1 MFFYLSKI
9 LWFVLQPSS
18 AVLILLLVG
27 TAMLWSRWARAGRRI
42 VLLAGILLLVIGISP
57 AGHALILPLEERFSR
72 ADLKGGAPV
81 DGIIVLGGVQNMS
94 VSGSRNVI
102 TLNEAGERL
111 VEAAALARR
120 FPNAKIVLTGESSSF
135 VKSKESEA
143 EGAAGLL
150 ESLGIQRDR
159 FVLETKAKNTF
170 QNAIFSAE
178 LVGKDTNKRWLLIT
192 SASHMPR
199 AIGVFRTAGVKVEPW
214 PVDYRTRGSTDI
226 WLFFHRP
233 SEGWRRMDLAMREWV
248 GLLVYWLTGRTQEP
262 FPAPEQKQL

>member
-18 AVLILLLVG
+18 AVLILLFVG

-42 VLLAGILLLVIGISP
+42 VLLAGILLVVIGISP

-72 ADLKGGAPV
+72 ADLNGGASV

-120 FPNAKIVLTGESSSF
+120 YPNAKIILTGESSAF
-135 VKSKESEA
+135 VKAKDSEA
-143 EGAAGLL
+143 EGAANLL
-150 ESLGIQRDR
+150 ESLGIQPDR
-159 FVLETKAKNTF
+159 FVLETRAKNTF
-170 QNAIFSAE
+170 QNAKYSAE
-178 LVGKDTNKRWLLIT
+178 LVGKDKNERWLLIT

-226 WLFFHRP
+226 WRFFHSP
-233 SEGWRRMDLAMREWV
+233 SEGWRRMDLAMREWI
-248 GLLVYWLTGRTQEP
+248 GLLVYYLTGRTREP